1 MKSRLS
7 YNNYLVQPWCNVHG
21 NNGSIG
27 NYRLQTFQ
35 IHYNITLDG
44 NNGSI
49 GKEDVKL
56 WNRKRWFESTSRGL
70 DKPPYLEVFW
80 LEEAGV
86 NT

>member
-56 WNRKRWFESTSRGL
+56 WNIQYSWQNRRSWCKYGGGLHHDYSRET
-70 DKPPYLEVFW
+70 YFH
-80 LEEAGV
+80 
-86 NT
+86 